1 VTPLA
6 VSAVWWGSLLA
17 VSVMLLAVAVVLTL
31 GIARGRISMELGWGT
46 SWMSLRERRI
56 PIEAPPEVV
65 VGVLREAARG
75 TVPGITHRERTLVL
89 EESGDLVVN
98 ESENDSRFGMVRAR
112 EAVRFHPEGRVSYRH
127 LSGPLPG
134 TEESF
139 MVRGVDEGTELTYRG
154 RIPVDFWGLGR
165 LVARWLILPEYE
177 RLLDAHLAALTKTCQ
192 ARARRR

>member
-17 VSVMLLAVAVVLTL
+17 VAAVLVAVAVVLTL

-46 SWMSLRERRI
+46 SWMPLRERRFS
-56 PIEAPPEVV
+56 IEAPPEVV
-65 VGVLREAARG
+65 LGVLREAARG
-75 TVPGITHRERTLVL
+75 TVPGLTRRERTVVL

-98 ESENDSRFGMVRAR
+98 ESVNDSRFGMVRAR
-112 EAVRFHPEGRVSYRH
+112 EAVRFHPNGRATYRH

-139 MVRGVDEGTELTYRG
+139 TVRGVGEGTELTYRG

-177 RLLDAHLAALTKTCQ
+177 RLLDAHIAALTTTCRV
-192 ARARRR
+192 RARRA